1 MEIRYSREM
10 SHNYMII
17 EAPEEEGYASK
28 MLSVNTIEGLLKFR
42 TRQTEEF
49 MEYHYE
55 ITSRQPLKRILEKR
69 TLSGKE
75 LRAILLGILGVL
87 KRVEEYLLKDEQIL
101 LDPEYI
107 YIDPD
112 QFTINLCL
120 IPGYLEDT
128 SRSMSKLLEYL
139 LERVDHQDREAVV
152 LAYNLYQISLRE
164 NYGMADLLRQLAG
177 EDKIFSVETKK
188 NNEMQSEP
196 VKIQE
201 DIKERDTQEQYT
213 REQYIQERSSSGE
226 KFRYGTSSEY
236 GISSDYPDTADDEQ
250 GLKSGKQS
258 RQWLKSVIRV
268 TGCAAAAGIIYWYI
282 TGEINIWLFA
292 VGLAAGM
299 MAFAREFFAKRK
311 RQRLHD
317 LGSRRIKDRNRAD
330 NGKGSSDNRKVLS
343 ENGKVSSDDRKVSSC
358 NGKFSS
364 EKYSF
369 ENKSFENSV
378 GEKENR
384 WMIYPESEEEH
395 KKELLREEEARIER
409 TKEAGTTLLSAE
421 MAKEGTARL
430 EPLEAGEALIQI
442 PYVPF
447 TIGKHQ
453 GLSDACIDKA
463 TVSRLHARIDRK
475 EGVYILTDLNST
487 NGTSVNGYQLQ
498 ANETVSLGNG
508 DSVYLADVGFKFWEN
523 CLKIQNNNRKHENDV
538 NIFVNT
544 SI

>member
-107 YIDPD
+107 YIDLD

-330 NGKGSSDNRKVLS
+330 NGKGSSDNKKVLS
-343 ENGKVSSDDRKVSSC
+343 ENGKVSS
-358 NGKFSS
+358 
-364 EKYSF
+364 EKYLFENKSF